1 MNGESNSQHAA
12 AAFRNEADS
21 VASGVLGHGQ
31 HWEESSSFFLF
42 LIILRTVSETEKTS
56 KAGRVSLSGVELRMG
71 LGLNVQRYG
80 EDVVNAGLQPTYPFK
95 SMAMRF
101 RYFGKELCVLNG
113 LLFSVKREPS
123 KNECHSYRLRCT
135 IAFHQ
140 PQKKCR

>member
-1 MNGESNSQHAA
+1 
-12 AAFRNEADS
+12 
-21 VASGVLGHGQ
+21 
-31 HWEESSSFFLF
+31 
-42 LIILRTVSETEKTS
+42 
-56 KAGRVSLSGVELRMG
+56 MG

-123 KNECHSYRLRCT
+123 KNECHSYRRRCT
-135 IAFHQ
+135 ILSSTSRRKNAARVQ
-140 PQKKCR
+140 NQVVCPVWG